1 MATYVLSDIHGRL
14 ATFDRMLEQLAFGD
28 DDQLFVLGDMVDRG
42 ADPVGVLRQ
51 LHALPNAY
59 VLRGNHEEL
68 MIDALNNPKDAL
80 AQLNWARNG
89 GVSTALGLSACSD
102 EERINLIEW
111 VSSLPAYAY
120 TCIAGRYYLL
130 VHAGIRPGIGQIPTA
145 WDEQSCEAFLAAQ
158 DPEDLTWIREEFWSQ
173 PTGLVMPDGMG
184 PVVIAGHTPV
194 VLAEKLCDVANNTAI
209 NKEGFAQILHC
220 GNCEA
225 TGNIADRIDIDCG
238 CAVGAGFGRL
248 GVLRLDD
255 GAEFY
260 EAVRDGE

>member
-14 ATFDRMLEQLAFGD
+14 AALDRMLERIGLGD
-28 DDQLFVLGDMVDRG
+28 NDQLFVLGDMIDRG
-42 ADPVGVLRQ
+42 ADPVGVLRHI
-51 LHALPNAY
+51 HALPCAH

-68 MIDALNNPKDAL
+68 MLDALNNPKNAL
-80 AQLNWARNG
+80 ARVNWARNG
-89 GVSTALGLSACSD
+89 GISTALGLSACSD
-102 EERINLIEW
+102 DERLELIEW

-120 TCIAGRYYLL
+120 TFVSNRPYLL
-130 VHAGIRPGIGQIPTA
+130 VHAGIRPGVGQVPSV
-145 WDEQSCEAFLAAQ
+145 WDEKSCEAFLAEQ
-158 DPEDLTWIREEFWSQ
+158 IPEDLTWIREDFWSH
-173 PTGLVMPDGMG
+173 PTGLVSQEGTG

-194 VLAEKLCDVANNTAI
+194 ILAEKLCDAPGNSAI
-209 NKEGFAQILHC
+209 NEEGFAQILYC
-220 GNCEA
+220 GRSEA
-225 TGNIADRIDIDCG
+225 TGNVADRIDIDCG